1 MSSESGLSLRKLV
14 ICLMLSVTL
23 TGCAYTAQEL
33 LDTPESQLKIRS
45 IQSRA
50 FDTTDRE
57 KSLRVIIATLQ
68 DLGFV
73 IDHADQNL
81 GSVTGTKLDHYL
93 LRMTV
98 TVHPRGSTQLMVRAN
113 ARYNVTPVLEPE
125 PYQQFFAALSRAMFL
140 DAQQV
145 D

>member
-1 MSSESGLSLRKLV
+1 MKKIIGAFTVSLLLIGLSGCLSANKHILDSDQSQVALR
-14 ICLMLSVTL
+14 
-23 TGCAYTAQEL
+23 Q
-33 LDTPESQLKIRS
+33 

-57 KSLRVIIATLQ
+57 KTLRSVIATLQ

-73 IDHADQNL
+73 IDKADLAL
-81 GSVTGTKLDHYL
+81 GSVSATKLSGYA

-98 TVHPRGSTQLMVRAN
+98 TVHPRGTAQLMVRAN
-113 ARYNVTPVLEPE
+113 AQYNVQVVNDPE
-125 PYQQFFAALSRAMFL
+125 PYQQFFAALGKAMFL
-140 DAQQV
+140 TAQNI